1 MPTIIVYK
9 PLKSQK
15 MSKTKKHKPLGL
27 FIENGEIGDTF
38 LTEKGSSH
46 VHALCKYYSRVA
58 TCVPIKGIKDD
69 KVVNLIEITLIG

>member
-1 MPTIIVYK
+1 MPTIINYK
-9 PLKSQK
+9 LLKSQK

-38 LTEKGSSH
+38 LTDKGSSH

-58 TCVPIKGIKDD
+58 TCVPIKCIKDD
-69 KVVNLIEITLIG
+69 KVVNLIEMTLIG

>member
-1 MPTIIVYK
+1 MLTITNYK

-38 LTEKGSSH
+38 LTDKGSSH